1 MAFFDSKKNNI
12 PVYQKSIEEKSVSIR
27 KYYDEIGRLYYSQY
41 KDLNVDNTKDI
52 NTRCEAVS
60 RLSTE
65 IEDLNLRIL
74 FERGLKRCTACG
86 QENSLEYGFCFKCGA
101 KFAEESARAPQRA
114 VPIKPA
120 GSEEISDEV
129 SRDIAEA
136 VSAEAEPAEEV
147 TPAPAEEAPA
157 AEEPAE

>member
-101 KFAEESARAPQRA
+101 KFAEESARAPQKA
-114 VPIKPA
+114 TPIKPA
-120 GSEEISDEV
+120 SSEDAAA
-129 SRDIAEA
+129 DIVDAGADVAEAAEA
-136 VSAEAEPAEEV
+136 VVEEVKEEVSEDTSAE
-147 TPAPAEEAPA
+147 
-157 AEEPAE
+157 